1 MSNPNIEPMLCST
14 GLSTILTSKDD
25 DYPFFNFWIAQEKLD
40 GHRAIMVSKNNENW
54 FYSRRN
60 SVVTGEKEDNTGKL
74 PYLKLIN
81 FNNIIG
87 VDDCIFDGELTVLG
101 ESSNSSKVQHILG
114 STPER
119 AFELWERGYQLCYN
133 IFDVIKWDGQWQ
145 VNLPLIDRL
154 RFIEIVKRKLDE
166 LPVYLNIRVV
176 DSYGHKEL
184 IEHYNSSIK
193 ECDDFEQ
200 LLESVYERGG
210 EGIVLKYALAKYE
223 FKRSKYWQK
232 FKKINTA
239 DLVIMGFVKPKKEY
253 TGKFSKDELKTLGWK
268 YWENDEP
275 VSKTYYNKWVAGI
288 KLGAYKDGELKYVT
302 TVKGFSDEV
311 QKMILN
317 TDLYNVP
324 VEIEYQ
330 SIIDKEKKSLRHPRF
345 KAFRFDK
352 RNEDC
357 LWENV

>member
-14 GLSTILTSKDD
+14 GLSTILTDKSEGIF
-25 DYPFFNFWIAQEKLD
+25 PNFWIAQEKLD

-87 VDDCIFDGELTVLG
+87 VDDCIFDGELTILG
-101 ESSNSSKVQHILG
+101 ESSDSSKVQHILG

-119 AFELWERGYQLCYN
+119 AFELWEQGYQLCYN

-154 RFIEIVKRKLDE
+154 RFIEIVKRKLNE

-184 IEHYNSSIK
+184 IEQYNSSIK

-200 LLESVYERGG
+200 LLESVYEKGG
-210 EGIVLKYALAKYE
+210 EIKSE
-223 FKRSKYWQK
+223 
-232 FKKINTA
+232 
-239 DLVIMGFVKPKKEY
+239 
-253 TGKFSKDELKTLGWK
+253 
-268 YWENDEP
+268 
-275 VSKTYYNKWVAGI
+275 AGI
-288 KLGAYKDGELKYVT
+288 D
-302 TVKGFSDEV
+302 
-311 QKMILN
+311 MILATSSIDSKQKEEPRYFYVDDTFAIFLREKGKN
-317 TDLYNVP
+317 MPYFAGR
-324 VEIEYQ
+324 VEDITKFQ
-330 SIIDKEKKSLRHPRF
+330 
-345 KAFRFDK
+345 
-352 RNEDC
+352 
-357 LWENV
+357 

>member
-14 GLSTILTSKDD
+14 GLSTILTDKSEGIF
-25 DYPFFNFWIAQEKLD
+25 PNFWIAQEKLD

-60 SVVTGEKEDNTGKL
+60 SVVTGEKEDNTDKL
-74 PYLKLIN
+74 PYLRRIN
-81 FNNIIG
+81 FNDIIG
-87 VDDCIFDGELTVLG
+87 VDDCIFD
-101 ESSNSSKVQHILG
+101 
-114 STPER
+114 
-119 AFELWERGYQLCYN
+119 
-133 IFDVIKWDGQWQ
+133 VIKWNGQWQ

-154 RFIEIVKRKLDE
+154 RFIEVVKQKLNG
-166 LPVYLNIRVV
+166 LFTKGIKGIRVV

-184 IEHYNSSIK
+184 IERYNSSIK

-200 LLESVYERGG
+200 LLESVYEKGG
-210 EGIVLKYALAKYE
+210 EGIVLKNALSKYE

-239 DLVIMGFVKPKKEY
+239 DLVIIGFVKPKKEY
-253 TGKFSKDELKTLGWK
+253 TGKFSKDELKILGWK